1 MKLDMANYTIQQM
14 RPLIQQQSL
23 EYERKKFQEFLDK
36 SGSMYMY
43 DLSFKSYYVE
53 TIIFQCEILEFSSEV
68 CNKYLCFPNPK
79 GNLF

>member
-43 DLSFKSYYVE
+43 DLSFRSYYIQ
-53 TIIFQCEILEFSSEV
+53 TMIFQCEMLEFSSEV
-68 CNKYLCFPNPK
+68 FNKMFIFP
-79 GNLF
+79 